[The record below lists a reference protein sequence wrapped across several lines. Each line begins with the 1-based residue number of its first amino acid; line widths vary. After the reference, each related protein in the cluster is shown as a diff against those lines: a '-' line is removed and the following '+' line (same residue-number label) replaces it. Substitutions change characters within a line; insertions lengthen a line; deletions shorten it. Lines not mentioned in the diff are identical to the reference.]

1 MQYSD
6 SHLLLTR
13 LQKKNNN
20 KNKILFRI
28 NGLRVCVCVSV
39 CLLSCVGGAA
49 IIEGSFSVREGV
61 SLAIVGREFCFLRA
75 PFLGGFYLTT
85 TKKKRKLFAVCLS
98 VGLCV
103 RSVSEPTIS
112 PRGHTHSRTSPSRLL
127 PLKRKEKK
135 KQLCVFD
142 R

>member
-39 CLLSCVGGAA
+39 CFRVSVVLLLSGGRSVCVRVFPWLSSGESFFFFAGAIFGGVL
-49 IIEGSFSVREGV
+49 FNNN
-61 SLAIVGREFCFLRA
+61 
-75 PFLGGFYLTT
+75 
-85 TKKKRKLFAVCLS
+85 KKKRKLFAVCLS